1 MFSDKLLKG
10 GAFVKKKKKLHI
22 KSVLSLLF
30 GKMVTVGLLI
40 VIQAAF
46 LVWAIS
52 SLADHFAAVYVG
64 LTLLS
69 IIIVIWLFGKD
80 ENPSYK
86 LAWVFIIMA
95 LPIFGGLFYLL
106 FGNKGIPQTLRGRI
120 SSAENSTRTNLITD
134 SSCLEELDRQ
144 SPHLVPLARY
154 ITETT
159 YSPLWR
165 RTEAEYLPIGEVI
178 WKRMLE
184 ELKKAEKFI
193 FMEYFIIDEGIMWD
207 SVFEILKDKAAKG
220 VDVRFM
226 YDDIGSIKTLPHRF
240 PDKLRAAGIKCVL
253 FNPFQPHLN
262 STMNYRD
269 HRKITVIDGNVGFCS
284 GINIADE
291 YINAYEK
298 YGHWKDTGVLLRGEG
313 VLNLTA
319 MFLALW
325 NFSCPTDT
333 EFDQFRPTISCKSNG
348 YVQPFGDS
356 PLDRINVE
364 EDAYMQIINRATRYV
379 YITTPYLII
388 DHEMI
393 TSLCAAA
400 RSGIDVRIIT
410 PHIPDKWFVHETTQS
425 FYQIL
430 LDAGV
435 RIFEYTPGF
444 VHSKMYVS
452 DDNVAIVGTA
462 NMDYRS
468 FYLHFECGVCFYNS
482 SIVGDVLEDIQK
494 TLEKCQEIPK
504 DYSSTVPIP
513 RRILRAFLRLFSP
526 MM

>member
-1 MFSDKLLKG
+1 MKR
-10 GAFVKKKKKLHI
+10 KKKMHI

-30 GKMVTVGLLI
+30 GKMVMVGLLI
-40 VIQAAF
+40 LVQVIFVTGAI
-46 LVWAIS
+46 VW
-52 SLADHFAAVYVG
+52 LADYFAAVYAA
-64 LTLLS
+64 LTILS
-69 IIIVIWLFGKD
+69 ILIVIWLIGKD

-86 LAWVFIIMA
+86 LAWVFVIMV
-95 LPIFGGLFYLL
+95 LPIFGGLFYLM
-106 FGNKGIPQTLRGRI
+106 FGNKGMPKILIERI
-120 SSAENSTRTNLITD
+120 SHWEKRTQTNILPQSA
-134 SSCLEELDRQ
+134 CLKQLKKQD
-144 SPHLVPLARY
+144 PHLVPLARY
-154 ITETT
+154 ISSTT
-159 YSPLWR
+159 GFPLLAN
-165 RTEAEYLPIGEVI
+165 TQAEYLAIGEDI
-178 WKRMLE
+178 WRRMLE

-193 FMEYFIIDEGIMWD
+193 FMEYFIIEEGIMWE
-207 SVFEILKDKAAKG
+207 SIFEILIEKIKQG

-226 YDDIGSIKTLPHRF
+226 YDDIGSIHTLPHRF
-240 PDKLRAAGIKCVL
+240 PDKLRKAGIKCVL

-262 STMNYRD
+262 SMMNYRD
-269 HRKITVIDGNVGFCS
+269 HRKITVIDGNVGFCT

-291 YINAYEK
+291 YINVYEK
-298 YGHWKDTGVLLRGEG
+298 HGHWKDTGVMLRGEA
-313 VLNLTA
+313 VVNLTS
-319 MFLALW
+319 MFLSLW
-325 NFSCPTDT
+325 NFSCPTDS
-333 EFDQFRPTISCKSNG
+333 EFEQFMPTITFESNG
-348 YVQPFGDS
+348 FVQPFGDT
-356 PLDRINVE
+356 PLDGINVE

-393 TSLCAAA
+393 TALCLAA

-410 PHIPDKWFVHETTQS
+410 PHVPDKWFVHETSRS

-435 RIFEYTPGF
+435 RIYEYTPGF
-444 VHSKMYVS
+444 VHAKMYVS

-482 SIVGDVLEDIQK
+482 TIVQDVLNDILK

-504 DYSSTVPIP
+504 DYNRTVPFP
-513 RRILRAFLRLFSP
+513 RRMIRTLLRLFSP